1 MAYIYEPV
9 VYYWDVYGNGRNT
22 FYLFSILAD
31 MKKFLKTFA
40 LFSLICFVFY
50 VCMLCLWGEYL
61 PQKYKPNL
69 NYRKGS
75 YGQMYTR
82 ISDLKKY
89 KNVDILFL
97 GSSRAYRVFDTRI
110 YAKQGYYSFNLGS
123 SSQTPIQTKLL
134 MKRYLKQLNPK
145 LIVYAVDPNAF
156 ASDGVESAMD
166 IIANDKNDRESL
178 KMLAK
183 INHLKVFNTL
193 IYGYYK
199 DYIHKDKFFS
209 ESKYRNTDTYID
221 GGYVEKK
228 MSYFKHISHPQ
239 EAFPLRKK
247 QINSFEEVLTMFKQ
261 ENIPFLLV
269 QTLVTPSAYAA
280 ITTNDTFDNTMKA
293 YGTYLNFNES
303 LHLDDSLYF
312 FDALHMNQQGVL
324 RFNEKIVH
332 WLDSLEQ

>member
-1 MAYIYEPV
+1 
-9 VYYWDVYGNGRNT
+9 
-22 FYLFSILAD
+22 
-31 MKKFLKTFA
+31 
-40 LFSLICFVFY
+40 
-50 VCMLCLWGEYL
+50 
-61 PQKYKPNL
+61 
-69 NYRKGS
+69 
-75 YGQMYTR
+75 MYTR

-156 ASDGVESAMD
+156 SDGVESAMD

-199 DYIHKDKFFS
+199 DYIHK
-209 ESKYRNTDTYID
+209 
-221 GGYVEKK
+221 
-228 MSYFKHISHPQ
+228 
-239 EAFPLRKK
+239 
-247 QINSFEEVLTMFKQ
+247 INSSVSQ
-261 ENIPFLLV
+261 NIVIQIPI
-269 QTLVTPSAYAA
+269 SMG
-280 ITTNDTFDNTMKA
+280 DM
-293 YGTYLNFNES
+293 
-303 LHLDDSLYF
+303 
-312 FDALHMNQQGVL
+312 
-324 RFNEKIVH
+324 
-332 WLDSLEQ
+332 